1 MQAAREFIAEMA
13 EKISMP
19 DVYTDIRQLIQQQ
32 KLDINHYVR
41 IIEQDAALSNRMFRI
56 ANSHY
61 FGYPG
66 RVENLDQALSM
77 IGIMQVHDLILT
89 SLSLRAMASIPQ
101 QLFNLEAFW
110 KYSVQC
116 GIAARSI
123 AQYSQIFPINPYFT
137 LGLVHEIGHAAMFV
151 KKTELSLLAVDKS
164 REQGSCVTESEQEY
178 LNFDYTQVGT
188 AMMQL
193 WHLPERYQQVTAF
206 HLHPEQADQTHRQ
219 AVTIIHL
226 AHMFCQNPQAG
237 IHQALFKKLTQDDPQ
252 LKKLPSNID
261 KIIINE
267 ITENTDAVLSLL
279 WPGCIQKLSFESEQQ
294 LHE

>member
-19 DVYTDIRQLIQQQ
+19 DVYLDIRSLIQQQ

-41 IIEQDAALSNRMFRI
+41 IIEKDSVLSKRMFSI

-66 RVENLDQALSM
+66 RVENLEQALSM
-77 IGIMQVHDLILT
+77 VGIMQVHDLILT

-116 GIAARSI
+116 GIAARTI

-151 KKTELSLLAVDKS
+151 KATELSLQAVDES
-164 REQGSCVTESEQEY
+164 REKGCCVTASEQEY
-178 LNFDYTQVGT
+178 LNFDYTQAGT

-206 HLHPEQADQTHRQ
+206 HLHPEQADKAHRQ
-219 AVTIIHL
+219 TVTIIHL
-226 AHMFCQNPQAG
+226 AHMFCQNPQLKA
-237 IHQALFKKLTQDDPQ
+237 HQSLFSKITQNDPQ
-252 LKKLPSNID
+252 LKKLPTNID
-261 KIIINE
+261 KIIIDE
-267 ITENTDAVLSLL
+267 INDNTNAVLSLI
-279 WPGCIQKLSFESEQQ
+279 WPNCIQKLSFESESQDS
-294 LHE
+294 